1 VIAAGASDDGTA
13 QPGPGQLFYS
23 FCLDE
28 AVPDDHRVREIAA
41 VLDLSWVHAELA
53 PHYSHLGRPSIDPVL
68 MIRMIVLGYVFA
80 IRSER
85 LLCRE
90 VQVNLAYRWFCGLN
104 IEDKIPDHSAFSRA
118 RNERFRD
125 SDIFRRVFERVVEA
139 CISGGLVGGEGFAVD
154 ASLIAADANKQ
165 RSIPG
170 KDWDKKRNPE
180 TASRAVKEYLATLD
194 DAAFG
199 AASDVTPKFV
209 SPSDP
214 AAQWTG
220 AMRGPAFFA
229 YADNYLID
237 VKFGI
242 IMDVEASRAIRQA
255 EVGAA
260 KTMIERTEERFG
272 LRPERLAADT
282 AYGSAANLNWLVNKQ
297 IAPHIPVIDKSN
309 RNDGTLSRDDFTF
322 DKDRNVYVCPKG
334 KLLTTTGAVGA
345 DHTLRYF
352 ALKRDCETCPLK
364 PRCCPKTPSRKIT
377 RDVHEDARDV
387 ARDVARALAGS
398 EAFEQSRNDRKRVE
412 MLFAHLKRILRLGR
426 LRLRGPHGAKFEF
439 TLAAIAQNLR
449 RLAKL
454 VARPPPQAAT
464 CAA

>member
-1 VIAAGASDDGTA
+1 MMGRLKDE
-13 QPGPGQLFYS
+13 QEQLFYE
-23 FCLDE
+23 FQLDDV
-28 AVPDDHRVREIAA
+28 VPDDHLAREIAA
-41 VLDLSWVHAELA
+41 VLDLSWVRAELA
-53 PHYSHLGRPSIDPVL
+53 SYYSPLGRPSIDPVL
-68 MIRMIVLGYVFA
+68 MIRTLIVGYVFG

-90 VQVNLAYRWFCGLN
+90 VQVNLAYRWFCGLS

-125 SDIFRRVFERVVEA
+125 CDIFRHVFERVVEA
-139 CISGGLVGGEGFAVD
+139 CIASGLVGGEGFAVD
-154 ASLIAADANKQ
+154 ASLIVADANKQ

-170 KDWDKKRNPE
+170 SEWKKRCDRE
-180 TASRAVKEYLATLD
+180 TASRAVKGYLATLD

-229 YADNYLID
+229 YANNYLVD
-237 VKFGI
+237 VKFGVI
-242 IMDVEASRAIRQA
+242 VDVAASRAIRQA
-255 EVGAA
+255 EVGTA

-272 LRPERLAADT
+272 LKPARLAADT
-282 AYGSAANLNWLVNKQ
+282 AYGSAATLNWIVNEKK
-297 IAPHIPVIDKSN
+297 ITPHIPVIDKSK
-309 RNDGTLSRDDFTF
+309 RDDGSLSRADFTF
-322 DKDRNVYVCPKG
+322 DKDRNIYVCPQG
-334 KLLTTTGAVGA
+334 KLLHTTGRIHDGETVLYRAR
-345 DHTLRYF
+345 TS
-352 ALKRDCETCPLK
+352 DCGPCPLK
-364 PRCCPKTPSRKIT
+364 PKCCPKAPERKIL
-377 RDVHEDARDV
+377 RSIYEDARN
-387 ARDVARALAGS
+387 AARALANT
-398 EAFEQSRNDRKRVE
+398 EAFEQSRRDRKRVE
-412 MLFAHLKRILRLGR
+412 MLFAHLKRILRMGR
-426 LRLRGPHGAKFEF
+426 LRLRGPRGAQDEF

-454 VARPPPQAAT
+454 VARPPPAAAA

>member
-1 VIAAGASDDGTA
+1 MMGRLKGDQS
-13 QPGPGQLFYS
+13 QLFYE
-23 FCLDE
+23 FRLDDV
-28 AVPDDHRVREIAA
+28 VPDDHLVRGISA

-53 PHYSHLGRPSIDPVL
+53 PHYPKIGRPSIDPVL
-68 MIRMIVLGYVFA
+68 MIRMLIIGYVFG

-90 VQVNLAYRWFCGLN
+90 VKVNMAYRWFCGLS
-104 IEDKIPDHSAFSRA
+104 IEDPIPDHSAFSRA

-125 SDIFRRVFERVVEA
+125 SDIFRRVFERVVES
-139 CISGGLVGGEGFAVD
+139 CIAAGFVGGQGFAVD

-170 KDWDKKRNPE
+170 KDWDKNRDPKV
-180 TASRAVKEYLATLD
+180 ASRAVKEYLATLD

-209 SPSDP
+209 SRSDP

-272 LRPERLAADT
+272 IKPERLAADT
-282 AYGSAANLNWLVNKQ
+282 AYGSAANLNWLVEDKQ
-297 IAPHIPVIDKSN
+297 IAPHIPVIDKSM
-309 RNDGTLSRDDFTF
+309 REDGTFSREDFTF
-322 DKDRNVYVCPKG
+322 SKEGNVYICPAFKI
-334 KLLTTTGAVGA
+334 LTTTGRIMNGDMLFYRAS
-345 DHTLRYF
+345 T
-352 ALKRDCETCPLK
+352 RDCAACAFK
-364 PRCCPKTPSRKIT
+364 ARCCPKEPARKIL
-377 RDVHEDARDV
+377 RSIYEEARDV
-387 ARDVARALAGS
+387 ARTLGKTN
-398 EAFEQSRNDRKRVE
+398 AFQQSCRDRKRIE
-412 MLFAHLKRILRLGR
+412 MLFAHLKQILRLGR
-426 LRLRGPHGAKFEF
+426 LRLRGPHGAQFEF
-439 TLAAIAQNLR
+439 TLAAVAQNLR
-449 RLAKL
+449 RLSKL
-454 VARPPPQAAT
+454 VARPPPAAAA

>member
-1 VIAAGASDDGTA
+1 
-13 QPGPGQLFYS
+13 
-23 FCLDE
+23 
-28 AVPDDHRVREIAA
+28 
-41 VLDLSWVHAELA
+41 
-53 PHYSHLGRPSIDPVL
+53 
-68 MIRMIVLGYVFA
+68 M
-80 IRSER
+80 
-85 LLCRE
+85 
-90 VQVNLAYRWFCGLN
+90 QVNLAYRWFCGLS
-104 IEDKIPDHSAFSRA
+104 IEDRLPDHSAFSRA

-125 SDIFRRVFERVVEA
+125 SAIFRNVFERVVAA
-139 CISGGLVGGEGFAVD
+139 CIAAGLVGGEGFAVD

-170 KDWDKKRNPE
+170 KDWDKNRAPE
-180 TASRAVKEYLATLD
+180 KAGRAVKEYLATLD

-199 AASDVTPKFV
+199 AASDKVPKFV

-237 VKFGI
+237 VRFGV

-260 KTMIERTEERFG
+260 KTMIERTEERFDIK
-272 LRPERLAADT
+272 PKRLAADT
-282 AYGSAANLNWLVNKQ
+282 AYGSGSNLNWLVNDKD
-297 IAPHIPVIDKSN
+297 IAPHIPVIDKSK
-309 RNDGTLSRDDFTF
+309 RNDGTFSREDFTF
-322 DKDRNVYVCPKG
+322 DKERNVYTCPAG
-334 KLLTTTGAVGA
+334 KSLTTTGKPVNNGETVLYRAS
-345 DHTLRYF
+345 
-352 ALKRDCETCPLK
+352 ALDCGPCPLK
-364 PRCCPKTPSRKIT
+364 SQCCPKTPGRKIP
-377 RDVHEDARDV
+377 RSLYEE
-387 ARDVARALAGS
+387 ARDVARALAKTA
-398 EAFEQSRNDRKRVE
+398 AFAKSCCDRKRVE

-426 LRLRGPHGAKFEF
+426 LRLRGPRGAQDEF

-454 VARPPPQAAT
+454 VVRPPPAVAA

>member
-1 VIAAGASDDGTA
+1 MMGRLKRD
-13 QPGPGQLFYS
+13 QGQFFYS

-28 AVPDDHRVREIAA
+28 VVPADHRVREIAN
-41 VLDLSWVHAELA
+41 VLDLSWVHAELG
-53 PHYSHLGRPSIDPVL
+53 PYYSRLGRPSIDPVL
-68 MIRMIVLGYVFA
+68 MLRMLIVGYVFA

-90 VQVNLAYRWFCGLN
+90 VQVNLAYRWLCGLS

-125 SDIFRRVFERVVEA
+125 SDIFRQVFERVVEA
-139 CISGGLVGGEGFAVD
+139 CIAAGLVGGKGFAVD

-170 KDWDKKRNPE
+170 SEWKTTGGSE
-180 TASRAVKEYLATLD
+180 TASRAVREYLATLD

-199 AASDVTPKFV
+199 AASGVTPKFV

-214 AAQWTG
+214 AAQWTE

-229 YADNYLID
+229 YADNCLID
-237 VKFGI
+237 VKFGVI
-242 IMDVEASRAIRQA
+242 VDVEASRAIRQA

-272 LRPERLAADT
+272 LKPERLAADT
-282 AYGSAANLNWLVNKQ
+282 AYGSAAMLNWIVNEKK
-297 IAPHIPVIDKSN
+297 ITPHIPVIDKSN
-309 RNDGTLSRDDFTF
+309 REDGSLSRQDFTF
-322 DKDRNVYVCPKG
+322 DKDRNVYVCPQG
-334 KLLTTTGAVGA
+334 KLLHTTGRIHDGETVLYRAR
-345 DHTLRYF
+345 TS
-352 ALKRDCETCPLK
+352 DCGPCPLK
-364 PRCCPKTPSRKIT
+364 SKCCPKAPERKIP
-377 RDVHEDARDV
+377 RSIHEDARDV
-387 ARDVARALAGS
+387 ARALVNT
-398 EAFEQSRNDRKRVE
+398 EAFEQSRHDRKRVE
-412 MLFAHLKRILRLGR
+412 MLFAHLKRILRLNR
-426 LRLRGPHGAKFEF
+426 LRLRGPCGAQDEF

-454 VARPPPQAAT
+454 VPRPPPAVGL
-464 CAA
+464 CAS

>member
-1 VIAAGASDDGTA
+1 MRAMMGRLNHD
-13 QPGPGQLFYS
+13 QGQLFYS
-23 FCLDE
+23 FCLE
-28 AVPDDHRVREIAA
+28 EVVPDDHLVREIAA

-53 PHYSHLGRPSIDPVL
+53 PHYPNIGRPSIDPAL
-68 MIRMIVLGYVFA
+68 MIRMLIVGYVFA

-90 VQVNLAYRWFCGLN
+90 VKVNLAYRWFCGLGL
-104 IEDKIPDHSAFSRA
+104 EDAVPDHSAFSRA

-125 SDIFRRVFERVVEA
+125 SNIFRRVFERVVDT
-139 CISGGLVGGEGFAVD
+139 CITAGLVGGEGFAVD
-154 ASLIAADANKQ
+154 ASLIVADANKQ

-170 KDWDKKRNPE
+170 SEWKKDRDPQD
-180 TASRAVKEYLATLD
+180 ASRAVKEYLATLD

-199 AASDVTPKFV
+199 AASNVTPKFV

-229 YADNYLID
+229 YADNYLVD
-237 VKFGI
+237 VKFGV

-260 KTMIERTEERFG
+260 KTMIERTEERFD
-272 LRPERLAADT
+272 LKPKWLAADT
-282 AYGSAANLNWLVNKQ
+282 AYGSAATLNWLVSEKK
-297 IAPHIPVIDKSN
+297 IAPHVPVIDKSK
-309 RNDGTLSRDDFTF
+309 REDGTFSREDFIF
-322 DKDRNVYVCPKG
+322 DKERDIYTCPAG
-334 KLLTTTGAVGA
+334 KLLTTTRKVMNDDQLLYRASK
-345 DHTLRYF
+345 L
-352 ALKRDCETCPLK
+352 DCDICPFK
-364 PRCCPKTPSRKIT
+364 MRCCPKEPARKVPRSI
-377 RDVHEDARDV
+377 HEDARDV
-387 ARDVARALAGS
+387 ARALGKT
-398 EAFEQSRNDRKRVE
+398 EAFEQSRHDRKRVE

-426 LRLRGPHGAKFEF
+426 LRLRGPRGAQDEF

-454 VARPPPQAAT
+454 VARPPPLAVA
-464 CAA
+464 CVA